1 MKKHTP
7 LSIRQ
12 LLVVAALLLAF
23 SAMTLFLFSFR
34 QDEKRFVNI
43 TSRLFVEEMTANTL
57 NMHYS
62 LAFPADYGIY
72 DYEVILPGY
81 SAEGNKN
88 SQIAA
93 ENTLAALKAI
103 HMENLSYSDAY
114 LYQLLVRSLENT
126 LKLGSY
132 TYYQEPLSP
141 SSGMQ
146 TQLPVLLAE
155 YAFRSKR
162 DVEDYLKL
170 LDQTDDY
177 FASLL
182 TYEQEKAAAGLCMPA
197 FALQEVRLQCD
208 TIVTKE
214 ELENGTHF
222 LQVTFKER
230 LEELYNQGEI
240 TLEEAEKY
248 LMQNNRLLKTVLLPA
263 YINLG
268 DGLILLEDNSTQL
281 SGLSVLPQGKEY
293 YQVLLTTQTG
303 SYRSVEQ
310 IQEMLAR
317 QFSSVY
323 NSLQQL
329 VKEHPEIV
337 MSYASSQEISFP
349 YTEPSQMLM
358 DLQQRMA
365 NDFPAIPGE
374 TVSVTVKT
382 VSESLEDYC
391 APAFYLTAPM
401 DDSSRNVI
409 YINNQKT
416 PSGLDLYTTLA
427 HEGYPGH
434 LYQTVYDDRSS
445 AEAGERPVRELL
457 WYGGY
462 LEGWALYVEFLSF
475 DYAYD
480 LLLEQGLEQDALRAQ
495 VEKYNRSL
503 QLCLY
508 SMLDIMIHYENASF
522 SHIAEI
528 LERFGITDT
537 ASAQAI
543 YTYIAL
549 EPCNYLKYYVG
560 YLELLALQDTAI
572 ELWGAQYSDYQFHCF
587 LLDTGPAD
595 FISLSDLLGQWSP
608 NEETLLLHHALQI
621 PSVPEQDFQFPGGF
635 NRGLSEILISQD
647 STHHPVIV
655 VTTGISLLH
664 RFNSYRG
671 SVTLALDGIS
681 DTFFFRK
688 NINTIIP
695 AALGDF
701 HFLKAAPS

>member
-1 MKKHTP
+1 
-7 LSIRQ
+7 
-12 LLVVAALLLAF
+12 
-23 SAMTLFLFSFR
+23 MTLFLFSFR
-34 QDEKRFVNI
+34 QDEKRFINI

-62 LAFPADYGIY
+62 LAFPEDYGIY
-72 DYEVILPGY
+72 DYEAVLPGY

-88 SQIAA
+88 SKISA

-103 HMENLSYSDAY
+103 HVENLSSSDAY
-114 LYQLLVRSLENT
+114 LYQLLVRSLENS
-126 LKLGSY
+126 LELDRYS
-132 TYYQEPLSP
+132 YYQEPLSP

-182 TYEQEKAAAGLCMPA
+182 TYEQEKSAAGLCMPA
-197 FALQEVRLQCD
+197 FALQEVRMQCD

-214 ELENGTHF
+214 ELESGTHF

-230 LEELYNQGEI
+230 LEDLCNQGEI
-240 TLEEAEKY
+240 TFEEAERY
-248 LMQNNRLLKTVLLPA
+248 IIQNNRLLKTVLLPA

-268 DGLILLEDNSTQL
+268 DGLILLEDNSIQL
-281 SGLSVLPQGKEY
+281 KGLSTLPQGKEY
-293 YQVLLTTQTG
+293 YRALLTAQTG

-317 QFSSVY
+317 QFSIVY

-329 VKEHPEIV
+329 VREHPEIV
-337 MSYASSQEISFP
+337 ESYTSGQEISFP
-349 YTEPSQMLM
+349 YTEPSQMLA
-358 DLQQRMA
+358 DLQRRMV
-365 NDFPAIPGE
+365 NDFPVIPGE

-409 YINNQKT
+409 YINDQKT

-445 AEAGERPVRELL
+445 VEAGERPVRELL

-475 DYAYD
+475 DYASD
-480 LLLEQGLEQDALRAQ
+480 LLREQGLEQDALRAQ

-508 SMLDIMIHYENASF
+508 SMLDIMIHYEDASF

-528 LERFGITDT
+528 LEHFGITDT
-537 ASAQAI
+537 ASAQTI

-549 EPCNYLKYYVG
+549 EPCNYLKYYLG
-560 YLELLALQDTAI
+560 YLELLSLRDTAA
-572 ELWGAQYSDYQFHCF
+572 ELWGAEYSDYQFHCF
-587 LLDTGPAD
+587 LLDAGPAD
-595 FISLSDLLGQWSP
+595 FISLSGLLGQWSP
-608 NEETLLLHHALQI
+608 SEETSLIHHALQI
-621 PSVPEQDFQFPGGF
+621 PSIPEQDFQFPGSF
-635 NRGLSEILISQD
+635 YRGLSEILVGQD
-647 STHHPVIV
+647 GPHHPVIV
-655 VTTGISLLH
+655 VASGVGFLYCLDSH
-664 RFNSYRG
+664 G
-671 SVTLALDGIS
+671 SGVTFALDGIS

-688 NINTIIP
+688 NINAIVPT
-695 AALGDF
+695 AFGDF
-701 HFLKAAPS
+701 HFLKSAPS